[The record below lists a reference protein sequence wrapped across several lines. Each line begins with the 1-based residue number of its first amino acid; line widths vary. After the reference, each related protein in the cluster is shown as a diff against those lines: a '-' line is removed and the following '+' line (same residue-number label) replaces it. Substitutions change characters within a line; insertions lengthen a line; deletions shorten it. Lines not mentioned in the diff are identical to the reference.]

1 MSSSAVRL
9 TTVCGWNFR
18 CLGYEVD
25 DDGIVTEIY
34 CKTCQTFFMGED
46 GNIRHNNLTASSG
59 SAKEMNDKY
68 IKGTNMIKKI
78 NFANHVAK
86 NKDHE
91 KAARLLKER
100 DILSSNVGTLE
111 ATGICSGLFIST

>member
-9 TTVCGWNFR
+9 KTVRGWNFK

-34 CKTCQTFFMGED
+34 CKTCRTFFIGED
-46 GNIRHNNLTASSG
+46 GDIRHNNLTASSG

-68 IKGTNMIKKI
+68 IKGTNVIIKGKFRKSYRQKQGPRKGCTPI
-78 NFANHVAK
+78 
-86 NKDHE
+86 E
-91 KAARLLKER
+91 RARYIIE
-100 DILSSNVGTLE
+100 
-111 ATGICSGLFIST
+111 

>member
-9 TTVCGWNFR
+9 KTVRGWNFK

-25 DDGIVTEIY
+25 DDVIVTEIY
-34 CKTCQTFFMGED
+34 CKTCRTFFMGED
-46 GNIRHNNLTASSG
+46 GDIRHNNLTASSG

-68 IKGTNMIKKI
+68 IKGTNVIKKV
-78 NFANHVAK
+78 NFANHIAK

-91 KAARLLKER
+91 KAVRLLKER

-111 ATGICSGLFIST
+111 ATGI